1 LNGDRVTDAARLLL
15 ASDLIG
21 GTMCVLRAGKKQHAI
36 IVAAHDAGT

>member
-1 LNGDRVTDAARLLL
+1 MNGDRVTDAARLLL